1 MGRVVQRVVRNKVP
15 LGAPETMAQESDLSS
30 INWLGTHNRDYVP
43 STVWVLSRPAEFLY
57 EQRLRRG
64 PRVNRSYPRSLECL
78 TTHNVITRGAISPH
92 CFNFFFKKTY
102 RRTAGHK
109 DISSIF

>member
-43 STVWVLSRPAEFLY
+43 STVWVL
-57 EQRLRRG
+57 
-64 PRVNRSYPRSLECL
+64 
-78 TTHNVITRGAISPH
+78 
-92 CFNFFFKKTY
+92 
-102 RRTAGHK
+102 
-109 DISSIF
+109 